1 MSSNREDIDVNDPNF
16 WAKWAKK
23 ANIDTEFNPAKELI
37 IYEPRQ
43 RKRRFEDSAYKN
55 MEVEETDSESDEE
68 DSTRKGGR
76 KGRVSKRRHADDIT
90 YTPDELAFNKGDYF
104 KVEKN
109 VSIFGWGRW
118 RDIRTACDLKHN
130 VSDLDI
136 QHMCRTL
143 LLHCV
148 REFSGDEKVCM
159 LPYGRIS

>member
-1 MSSNREDIDVNDPNF
+1 
-16 WAKWAKK
+16 
-23 ANIDTEFNPAKELI
+23 
-37 IYEPRQ
+37 
-43 RKRRFEDSAYKN
+43 